1 MVTPLKNEKL
11 FTQNFVL
18 TSLSTLVL
26 FTSFYFLLVTLPLY
40 ISNELGGSDFEVGL
54 SLFVFTIS
62 AVFLRP
68 FIGQEVDRRG
78 RKNILVAGMIVFL
91 AAMFLYNYAT
101 SIPLLLLLRIFHGLG
116 WGAATTAA
124 TTLIAD
130 IAPPSKRGEAMG
142 IYGMAAN
149 IAMAISPPL
158 SMFLLNSSNYETLF
172 ITGTAIALVSL
183 LLVLPISETV
193 VVHPKTPLFS
203 LEALS
208 PSTTM
213 FIISLTYG
221 SIVAFLPLYA
231 QRQNMTNPGLFFA
244 VLAVSLIIVRALAGR
259 LSDIKGRR
267 FVIVPGMILIILGLW
282 ILSQASSI
290 WYFLAAALLYGLG
303 FGSVHPALI
312 AFLVDTVGERERG
325 AAMGTFT
332 AAFDLGIAAGSL
344 IMGIVLGSLGF
355 GVMYFLGGLVVFAG
369 TVWFIFRTGKN
380 MREM

>member
-1 MVTPLKNEKL
+1 METLLKNEKL
-11 FTQNFVL
+11 FTRNFVL

-26 FTSFYFLLVTLPLY
+26 FTSFYFLLVTLPIY

-54 SLFVFTIS
+54 SLFVFTLS

-78 RKNILVAGMIVFL
+78 RKSILIAGMLVFL
-91 AAMFLYNYAT
+91 AAMLLYKYAT
-101 SIPLLLLLRIFHGLG
+101 SVPLLLLLRVFHGLG

-130 IAPPSKRGEAMG
+130 IAPPSRRGEAMG
-142 IYGMAAN
+142 IYGMASN

-158 SMFLLNSSNYETLF
+158 SMFLLNSSNYATLF
-172 ITGTAIALVSL
+172 AVGAAIALLSL

-203 LEALS
+203 IEALS
-208 PSTTM
+208 PSTMM

-221 SIVAFLPLYA
+221 SIVAFLPLFT
-231 QRQNMTNPGLFFA
+231 QKQNMTNPGIFFA

-259 LSDIKGRR
+259 ISDIKGRK

-282 ILSQASSI
+282 VLSQADSI

-332 AAFDLGIAAGSL
+332 ASFDLGIAAGSL
-344 IMGIVLGSLGF
+344 IMGIVLESMGF
-355 GVMYFLGGLVVFAG
+355 GVMYFLGGLIVIVG
-369 TVWFIFRTGKN
+369 TVWFIFRARKD
-380 MREM
+380 MRGI

>member
-1 MVTPLKNEKL
+1 METSLKNEKL
-11 FTQNFVL
+11 FTKNFVL

-26 FTSFYFLLVTLPLY
+26 FTSFYFLLVTLPIY
-40 ISNELGGSDFEVGL
+40 ISNELAGSDFEVGL

-68 FIGQEVDRRG
+68 FMGQEVNRRG
-78 RKNILVAGMIVFL
+78 RKNILVAGMLVFL
-91 AAMFLYNYAT
+91 AAMLLYNYAT
-101 SIPLLLLLRIFHGLG
+101 SIPLLLLLRAFHGLG

-130 IAPPSKRGEAMG
+130 IAPLSRRGEAMG
-142 IYGMAAN
+142 IFGMAAN
-149 IAMAISPPL
+149 IAMAISPPV
-158 SMFLLNSSNYETLF
+158 SMFLLNSTNYEILF
-172 ITGTAIALVSL
+172 IAGAAIALVSL

-193 VVHPKTPLFS
+193 VVHTKTPLFS
-203 LEALS
+203 MEALS
-208 PSTTM
+208 PSTMM

-221 SIVAFLPLYA
+221 SIVAFLPLFA
-231 QRQNMTNPGLFFA
+231 QKQNMTNPGIFFA

-259 LSDIKGRR
+259 ISDIKGRK

-282 ILSQASSI
+282 VLSQADSI

-312 AFLVDTVGERERG
+312 AFLVDSVGEKERG

-344 IMGIVLGSLGF
+344 IMGIVLESLGF
-355 GVMYFLGGLVVFAG
+355 GVMYFLGGLIVLAG
-369 TVWFIFRTGKN
+369 TVWFIFWTGKN
-380 MREM
+380 MREI